1 MKKLMS
7 LLLVLCM
14 VFTFCACDGSDNDGE
29 TDQVEIEFYQQN
41 ENDVELFNKII
52 ADFEA
57 KYPEIKVT
65 QINLPEE
72 ESGSVLNT
80 RIQNGDSPDI
90 YNEWFGEDMFNKVE
104 LGVVRD
110 MTDSPLCDY
119 IIESALNQNA
129 YNGRHYLLPMT
140 INFMGV
146 YYNVELFEQYNI
158 SIPTTV
164 DEFWAV
170 CETFAAAGI
179 IPISAGDKD
188 GWNLAHWGQDVMG
201 VYMPD
206 YSDEFLKI
214 FDGEMKA
221 SEMNG
226 ISDFA
231 DVIINRSK
239 YVQEGPLGADSDA
252 MVSLFVNQE
261 AAMLINGSWWMGTL
275 NNADMDFEY
284 AVFPFPGKTA
294 EDTLVMS
301 NPDFSFM
308 LSSTSSEEEQQ
319 AAEKFLEYILSEGAA
334 HYIGQSG
341 SPSAL
346 KAIEADSSRYEALL
360 PYLESG
366 LTFRMPQSARWTGA
380 TYLDYTVAI
389 QNLVDSG
396 DKERFY
402 EEFEQSLLTSGKP
415 ATYVD

>member
-1 MKKLMS
+1 MKKIICMS
-7 LLLVLCM
+7 LVIIMIFTLCSCNNA
-14 VFTFCACDGSDNDGE
+14 TSN
-29 TDQVEIEFYQQN
+29 TVEIEFYQQN
-41 ENDVELFNKII
+41 EADVELFDKII
-52 ADFEA
+52 SDFE
-57 KYPEIKVT
+57 KENPDIKVT

-110 MTDSPLCDY
+110 LTDSPLCDY
-119 IIESALNQNA
+119 INESALKQNA
-129 YNGRHYLLPMT
+129 YKDKYYLFPMT

-146 YYNVELFEQYNI
+146 YYNVDLFEKHNI
-158 SIPTTV
+158 TIPTTI
-164 DEFWAV
+164 DEFWEV
-170 CETFAAAGI
+170 CKIFDELGI
-179 IPISAGDKD
+179 TPIAAGDKD

-206 YSDEFLKI
+206 YSEEFLKI
-214 FDGEMKA
+214 FDGKMKA

-231 DVIINRSK
+231 DIIINRSK

-252 MVSLFVNQE
+252 MISLFVNQE

-275 NNADMDFEY
+275 NSADMDFEY
-284 AVFPFPGKTA
+284 AVFPFPGKTL
-294 EDTLVMS
+294 EDTKIMS
-301 NPDFSFM
+301 NPDYSFM
-308 LSSTSSEEEQQ
+308 LSSTSSEKEQQ
-319 AAEKFLEYILSEGAA
+319 AAEKFLEYILSEGAK

-346 KAIEADSSRYEALL
+346 KAINADSSRYTALI
-360 PYLESG
+360 PYLETG

-389 QNLVDSG
+389 QNLVESG
-396 DKERFY
+396 DKEHFY
-402 EEFEQSLLTSGKP
+402 KEFEQSLLTSGKP
-415 ATYVD
+415 ETYVK

>member
-1 MKKLMS
+1 MKKIVS
-7 LLLVLCM
+7 LLLVVVLLLAL
-14 VFTFCACDGSDNDGE
+14 TACGNDSKK
-29 TDQVEIEFYQQN
+29 DYVEIEFYQQN
-41 ENDVELFNKII
+41 EADVELFDKII
-52 ADFEA
+52 SDFEA
-57 KYPEIKVT
+57 KNPGIKVK

-80 RIQNGDSPDI
+80 RIQNNDSPDI

-110 MTDSPLCDY
+110 LTDSPLCNY
-119 IIESALNQNA
+119 ISEAALKQNA
-129 YNGRHYLLPMT
+129 YKDKYYLLPMT

-146 YYNVELFEQYNI
+146 YYNEELFNKHNV
-158 SIPTTV
+158 SIPTTI
-164 DEFWAV
+164 DEFWEA
-170 CETFAAAGI
+170 CETFSKAGI
-179 IPISAGDKD
+179 TPISAGDKD

-206 YSDEFLKI
+206 YSKEFLEV
-214 FDGEMKA
+214 FAGNMKA

-239 YVQEGPLGADSDA
+239 YVQKGPLGADSDA
-252 MVSLFVNQE
+252 MISLFVNQE

-275 NNADMDFEY
+275 NGSEMDFEY
-284 AVFPFPGKTA
+284 KVFPFPAETA
-294 EDTLVMS
+294 DKTLVMS
-301 NPDFSFM
+301 NPDYSFM
-308 LSSTSSEEEQQ
+308 LSSTSSEEKQQ

-346 KAIEADSSRYEALL
+346 KAISADSSRYEALM
-360 PYLESG
+360 PYLEKG
-366 LTFRMPQSARWTGA
+366 LTFRMPQSGRWTGA

-389 QNLVDSG
+389 QNLVESG

-402 EEFEQSLLTSGKP
+402 KEFEQSLLTSGKP
-415 ATYVD
+415 ETYVD